1 MPPRQP
7 QDKALVVNA
16 AKIIHRRLR
25 RALRDRPPMTQ
36 INGVLDGIL
45 AIVNGFILR
54 RFPGECRDSRFAS
67 IDKPMLQ
74 PLTVS
79 PFVCCDTMKSCKA
92 PRDYHIACDN
102 VAYSVQIIDNPLLA
116 DAIMDR
122 FVQRSHKIPLKGE
135 IDAQVSRRAVPCLR
149 CHRPPGQLWGRH

>member
-36 INGVLDGIL
+36 INDVLDGIL

-67 IDKPMLQ
+67 MTNQ
-74 PLTVS
+74 
-79 PFVCCDTMKSCKA
+79 CCNRSRSR
-92 PRDYHIACDN
+92 PS
-102 VAYSVQIIDNPLLA
+102 SVVTP
-116 DAIMDR
+116 
-122 FVQRSHKIPLKGE
+122 
-135 IDAQVSRRAVPCLR
+135 
-149 CHRPPGQLWGRH
+149 